1 MNKFFY
7 ILKDLGV
14 KCSNSYAK
22 DRSLAQERNHTL
34 WGIKKLLELLM
45 PAGLVTVLKSND
57 ILQDDLSMTIVRGLC
72 KDIREV
78 VDETV
83 LGPRVRLCFE
93 MK

>member
-1 MNKFFY
+1 
-7 ILKDLGV
+7 
-14 KCSNSYAK
+14 
-22 DRSLAQERNHTL
+22 
-34 WGIKKLLELLM
+34 M

-78 VDETV
+78 VDETI
-83 LGPRVRLCFE
+83 LEPRVRLCFE